1 MKALIPPPGNSGISS
16 ATSKI
21 GVPFNCLRTSA
32 GTYFTSAGFVVS
44 PALSTTFVSTIAAK
58 SLTLTLEIFSTLS
71 ETSGRAKA
79 VTAMA
84 ATGST

>member
-16 ATSKI
+16 TTSKT
-21 GVPFNCLRTSA
+21 GVPFNCLRTSV
-32 GTYFTSAGFVVS
+32 GTYFTSVGFVVS
-44 PALSTTFVSTIAAK
+44 PALSATFVSTIAAK
-58 SLTLTLEIFSTLS
+58 SLTLTLEISSTLS